1 MKPAKRSEISKENF
15 FWRTQVSSYL
25 GRNLSTV
32 LCQSRTW
39 RRRAIDWISLTKD
52 KAKGL
57 YREEMIGDQVKCFRV
72 GPCIATPWDLRQKKK
87 ATKTS
92 WWQWGG
98 RAEKNLR
105 FKPASCTTVDKVS
118 CVHKEFT
125 GIISSDILVNVQQLI
140 FQKQKDLTVALAY
153 FHIPTMAEF
162 KPPLV

>member
-1 MKPAKRSEISKENF
+1 MPHQMALTAVSLCPWWVTLGSEAK
-15 FWRTQVSSYL
+15 
-25 GRNLSTV
+25 
-32 LCQSRTW
+32 
-39 RRRAIDWISLTKD
+39 
-52 KAKGL
+52 
-57 YREEMIGDQVKCFRV
+57 
-72 GPCIATPWDLRQKKK
+72 KKK